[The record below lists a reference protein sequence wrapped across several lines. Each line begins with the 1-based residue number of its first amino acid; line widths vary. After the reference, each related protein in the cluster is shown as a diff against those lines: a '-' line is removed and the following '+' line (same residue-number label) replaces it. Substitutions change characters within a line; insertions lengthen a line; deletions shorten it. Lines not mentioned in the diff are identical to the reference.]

1 MYFFV
6 FALKRVL
13 EKIAGMKIFKKFQE
27 NYQNS
32 DLVKS
37 QTNVFALSSLNF
49 LYL

>member
-37 QTNVFALSSLNF
+37 QTVFTLSSLNF